1 MKSTKAPRH
10 SLFATAQSHANH
22 LQNRAFV
29 MIGRDDRV
37 SGVFMEFLQIASL
50 LIVLAGV
57 FGAIN
62 YLFFKLPSSIGIL
75 VVALLASL
83 AILLL
88 ELLLPQTSMA
98 ETVQTVVRSV
108 DFSDALLEGML
119 GLLLFAGA
127 LHVKLDDLRAQ
138 WLPVFL
144 MATIGVGLSTLVV
157 GVGFSWITGMPLMI
171 ALVFGALISPTD
183 PVAVLGVLKEAALPK
198 SLETK
203 IAGESL
209 FNDGV
214 GYVVYLG
221 LAFGTTGHGEATHD
235 GGGLADAAKLFVVE
249 AGGGALLGLV
259 LGYLT
264 FRVMRR
270 IDDYSL
276 EVLITLGLAFGGYE
290 LAVALHVSAPIM
302 AVCAGLLIGEVGAK
316 HGMSEETR
324 KYVDAFWKLIDEI
337 LNAVLFLMIG
347 FEIFLVVFDTTTVLA
362 GLAAVALALIARL
375 VAVSV
380 PLLVLRPFS
389 DDDVPGV
396 IPIMTWGGL
405 KGGISVAL
413 ALALP
418 ESEWKTV
425 ILTATYLVV
434 IFSIIVQGLTV
445 KRLAMRVGREPE
457 LM

>member
-1 MKSTKAPRH
+1 M
-10 SLFATAQSHANH
+10 N
-22 LQNRAFV
+22 
-29 MIGRDDRV
+29 I
-37 SGVFMEFLQIASL
+37 LQITSL
-50 LIVLAGV
+50 LIVLAGG

-62 YLFFKLPSSIGIL
+62 YLVLKLPSAIGIL
-75 VVALLASL
+75 VVAFAASL
-83 AILLL
+83 AVLGLDALVPALTI
-88 ELLLPQTSMA
+88 A
-98 ETVQTVVRSV
+98 EEMRAVVLGV

-127 LHVKLDDLRAQ
+127 LHVKISDLRAQ
-138 WLPVFL
+138 WRVVFL
-144 MATIGVGLSTLVV
+144 MATLGVALSTLIV
-157 GVGFSWITGMPLMI
+157 GAGFSWITGMPLLT

-183 PVAVLGVLKEAALPK
+183 PVAVLGVLREANLQK

-214 GYVVYLG
+214 GYVVYLVLVG
-221 LAFGTTGHGEATHD
+221 LAFPTLGGHGSEAH
-235 GGGLADAAKLFVVE
+235 GNALLDAAELFFRE
-249 AGGGALLGLV
+249 AAGGAALGLV
-259 LGYLT
+259 LGWLV

-270 IDDYSL
+270 IDDPAL

-302 AVCAGLLIGEVGAK
+302 AVCAGLLIGDIGAK
-316 HGMSEETR
+316 HGMSAETR
-324 KYVDAFWKLIDEI
+324 AYVDTFWKLIDEI

-347 FEIFLVVFDTTTVLA
+347 FEVFAVAFGADTMVAGVLA
-362 GLAAVALALIARL
+362 IALALVARLAAVA
-375 VAVSV
+375 V
-380 PLLVLRPFS
+380 PVLLLRPFRNFS
-389 DDDVPGV
+389 RGV

-418 ESEWKTV
+418 ESEWKAV
-425 ILTATYLVV
+425 ILAATYMVV
-434 IFSIIVQGLTV
+434 LFSIIVQGLTV
-445 KRLAMRVGREPE
+445 ARLAERVGREPE